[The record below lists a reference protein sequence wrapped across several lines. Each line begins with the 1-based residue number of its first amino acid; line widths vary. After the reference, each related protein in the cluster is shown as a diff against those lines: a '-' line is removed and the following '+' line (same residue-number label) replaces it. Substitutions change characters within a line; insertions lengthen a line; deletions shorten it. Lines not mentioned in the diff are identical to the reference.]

1 MASLTSPAAQPEQI
15 LPRSC
20 AVIDSGMQVGLH
32 VGAQLYAAVDH
43 RVVADFGRGEAR
55 AGVPMTA
62 DTIMLWL
69 SASKPLTA
77 AAVMQLVERG
87 KLALDEP
94 VASVIPEFAQH
105 GKENITLRHLLVH
118 TGGFRWVILDP
129 LQTSWSET
137 IAQICAARPERG
149 WIPGEKAGYH
159 PYSSWYILGELVRRA
174 DGRMI
179 GDYVRREIFLP
190 LGMTDSWIGMP
201 VEERERNRE
210 RMGVMLQLDKAE
222 PYPQRYDTPEGAGLL
237 VPGGNARGPMHDLGR
252 FYQMLLG
259 HGELDGARVLSPES
273 VQLMT
278 TPQRVGMFDETFRH
292 VMDWGLGTIIDSNR
306 YGADT
311 VPYGYGKHSSPR
323 TFGHGGSQ
331 SSVAFAD
338 PDRKLAVAV
347 VFNGMPGEAKHDIR
361 MRALLAALYE
371 DLGLV

>member
-32 VGAQLYAAVDH
+32 VGAQVYAAVDN

-55 AGVPMTA
+55 AGVPMTP

-69 SASKPLTA
+69 SASKPVTA

-94 VASVIPEFAQH
+94 VAAVIPEFAQH
-105 GKENITLRHLLVH
+105 GKDGITLRHLLVH
-118 TGGFRWVILDP
+118 TGGFRWVLFDP
-129 LQTSWSET
+129 EHTSWSDT

-159 PYSSWYILGELVRRA
+159 PYSSWYILGELVRRV
-174 DGRMI
+174 DGRTI
-179 GDYVRREIFLP
+179 DQYVRQEIFLP
-190 LGMTDSWIGMP
+190 LGMLDSWIGMP
-201 VEERERNRE
+201 LEERDRYRE

-252 FYQMLLG
+252 FYQMLAG
-259 HGELDGARVLSPES
+259 HGELDGARVLSRES
-273 VQLMT
+273 VERMT

-371 DLGLV
+371 DLGLI

>member
-1 MASLTSPAAQPEQI
+1 MAPVSKPAAQPEQI

-32 VGAQLYAAVDH
+32 VGAQVYAAVDN

-55 AGVPMTA
+55 PGAAMTA

-69 SASKPLTA
+69 SASKPVTA

-87 KLALDEP
+87 SLALDEP
-94 VASVIPEFAQH
+94 VAAVIPEFAQH
-105 GKENITLRHLLVH
+105 GKERITLRHLLVH

-129 LQTSWSET
+129 AQTSWSDT

-159 PYSSWYILGELVRRA
+159 PYSSWYILGELVHRA

-179 GDYVRREIFLP
+179 GEYVRQEIILP
-190 LGMTDSWIGMP
+190 LGMIDSWIGMP
-201 VEERERNRE
+201 LEERERHRE

-259 HGELDGARVLSPES
+259 HGELDGARVLSDES
-273 VQLMT
+273 VELMT

-371 DLGLV
+371 DLGLA